1 MLVSWISLGI
11 SVAGIGMG
19 LLARTAAGATEAGPI
34 EVMSL
39 LGSDGGVGELDD
51 VCTLLLGRLPA
62 SCWFCVTMGEVEGL
76 CRWRGERGC
85 VEWY

>member
-19 LLARTAAGATEAGPI
+19 LLATEAGPI

-51 VCTLLLGRLPA
+51 VCTLLLGRL
-62 SCWFCVTMGEVEGL
+62 CVTMGEVEGL

-85 VEWY
+85 VGLY

>member
-19 LLARTAAGATEAGPI
+19 LLATEAGPI

-85 VEWY
+85 VGLY